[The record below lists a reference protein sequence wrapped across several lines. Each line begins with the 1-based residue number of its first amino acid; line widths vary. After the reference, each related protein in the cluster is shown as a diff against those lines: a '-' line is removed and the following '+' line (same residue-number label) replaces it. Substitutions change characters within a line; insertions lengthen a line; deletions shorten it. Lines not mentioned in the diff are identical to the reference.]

1 LPHIQAAFNLK
12 KFTTISS
19 RGKTYSLDQRYQL
32 FVFPIPFPWKDCQI
46 LAMGWFASGTAT
58 LGCALCRMLCKR
70 TARARVSVLPRAK
83 FNAKLAH
90 CAAPGLMGTY
100 LIICIPLHP
109 VELCKIIIT
118 AIGILLLF
126 VVQPETEMRP

>member
-1 LPHIQAAFNLK
+1 LPQFQAAFNLK

-32 FVFPIPFPWKDCQI
+32 FVFLIPFPWKDCQI
-46 LAMGWFASGTAT
+46 PAMDGFASGTAT
-58 LGCALCRMLCKR
+58 LGCALCRMLGKR
-70 TARARVSVLPRAK
+70 TAQVRVPALQKSS

-90 CAAPGLMGTY
+90 CTAPGLMGTY
-100 LIICIPLHP
+100 LIICIPSHP

-118 AIGILLLF
+118 VIGIILLF
-126 VVQPETEMRP
+126 VVQPETEMRS